1 MADSA
6 SATTIGR
13 ISQLTLTPNHGAAL
27 VDDTP
32 LRADLHGLHHSAFQ
46 LVIRDKQS
54 GSASNEGFGGGGHG
68 GTASTLAAQVC

>member
-1 MADSA
+1 LS
-6 SATTIGR
+6 
-13 ISQLTLTPNHGAAL
+13 LNHGAAL
-27 VDDTP
+27 ADDAT